1 MSFNSKDFSVMAY
14 ANGFTLW
21 SYSTADTLATVKAD
35 AYFNTV
41 SPFARKG
48 DMIMITAGMDS
59 TIESDILSIKSVS
72 ADEVVAGSVVSTTV
86 AAA

>member
-21 SYSTADTLATVKAD
+21 SYQTADAMATVKAEG
-35 AYFNTV
+35 YFNTT

-48 DMIMITAGMDS
+48 DMVLVTADNAG
-59 TIESDILSIKSVS
+59 IVS
-72 ADEVVAGSVVSTTV
+72 ADIISIKDVAEDVVTASSILGV
-86 AAA
+86 AA